1 MTMEINKEK
10 GFFTQLDEEIN
21 LFKNHHTLE
30 RIVKSVT
37 NGESMK
43 EIRKSYTDEHV
54 HEGS

>member
-1 MTMEINKEK
+1 MEINKEK